1 MGMGGSRR
9 NQNQQPQQ
17 PAPGVGL
24 GGPQDNRMRQP
35 GDRIVGPGAGPGGMM
50 GPGGSPGGLGPGG
63 QPGWQPGGPN
73 ALPPPGPVGDN
84 LNYHLLDPLAEEDS
98 KGETLNRKYSYAIMV
113 LSVVV
118 LAVIVVRMSIELK
131 YEALTMA
138 SSNWFLLLF
147 ALNYSTVHCKKVIDG
162 R

>member
-50 GPGGSPGGLGPGG
+50 GPGGAPGGLGPGG

-118 LAVIVVRMSIELK
+118 LAVIVVSATVNISSRSKSCVILFSLK
-131 YEALTMA
+131 FQKTASTMR
-138 SSNWFLLLF
+138 NDLRFFPLL
-147 ALNYSTVHCKKVIDG
+147 
-162 R
+162 